1 MKYLLIII
9 ISLLTIYLFGQI
21 EFELDFSFDK
31 IESND
36 ILVDLWFD
44 DLNSDGISEILATF
58 RNYPISW
65 MLVQYDQ
72 NGSILTVRNEDLP
85 EEYNFGKGTIFNMD
99 GTNYLAVAYG
109 YKTWDTYPYT
119 WINYLHLKIYDWGTF
134 TLVDSTSY
142 EFGYY
147 GEGNGTTF
155 YTEFIEPVEFQNEQ
169 FLYLGL
175 QRTEHYDGD
184 EQTYANTE
192 LHKYSFNNSTLT
204 LVEENDLSGYSIKE
218 IENFSNLIS
227 IDYYKSHVSYGGGIS
242 FSENVSYSLNT
253 FPFYSPIN
261 ITEVLQIDG
270 SRNEISWTHYPS
282 NICFLN
288 NNDNN
293 YNDYGLMFY
302 YKSRYSSYVYTV
314 NFLNFAPDLSDTLWT
329 NSETHIGFDNISVS
343 TCVTVNNE
351 DHYVMYFRENNL
363 EIRNRING
371 DILYHQNSTINPISI
386 LRKLNGDLVFIT
398 EKEDETGYNVYT
410 LVGDIQVS
418 ADYNQIEIYNNDLIN
433 YPNPF
438 NPSTIISFSIPEE
451 SSVEINIFNIKGQK
465 IKSLVQESLNSGYHS
480 VIWNGDDDFGKS
492 ICSGIYIYKL
502 NVNGKIEAVKKCL
515 LLK

>member
-1 MKYLLIII
+1 
-9 ISLLTIYLFGQI
+9 
-21 EFELDFSFDK
+21 
-31 IESND
+31 
-36 ILVDLWFD
+36 
-44 DLNSDGISEILATF
+44 
-58 RNYPISW
+58 
-65 MLVQYDQ
+65 
-72 NGSILTVRNEDLP
+72 
-85 EEYNFGKGTIFNMD
+85 
-99 GTNYLAVAYG
+99 
-109 YKTWDTYPYT
+109 
-119 WINYLHLKIYDWGTF
+119 
-134 TLVDSTSY
+134 
-142 EFGYY
+142 
-147 GEGNGTTF
+147 
-155 YTEFIEPVEFQNEQ
+155 
-169 FLYLGL
+169 
-175 QRTEHYDGD
+175 
-184 EQTYANTE
+184 
-192 LHKYSFNNSTLT
+192 
-204 LVEENDLSGYSIKE
+204 
-218 IENFSNLIS
+218 
-227 IDYYKSHVSYGGGIS
+227 
-242 FSENVSYSLNT
+242 
-253 FPFYSPIN
+253 
-261 ITEVLQIDG
+261 
-270 SRNEISWTHYPS
+270 
-282 NICFLN
+282 
-288 NNDNN
+288 
-293 YNDYGLMFY
+293 MFY